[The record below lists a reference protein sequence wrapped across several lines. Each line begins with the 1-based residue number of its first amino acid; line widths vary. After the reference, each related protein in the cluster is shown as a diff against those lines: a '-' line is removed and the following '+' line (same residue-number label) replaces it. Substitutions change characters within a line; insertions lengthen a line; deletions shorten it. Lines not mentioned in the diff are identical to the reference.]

1 MCKMIVCVE
10 VSEDNIMSS
19 LEMTGVMW
27 TRSAGD
33 GWLGSLPWVNCHHHR
48 LFQSGNS
55 RQAPAAC
62 LALGQVPSIQ
72 ACWMMLKGR
81 QSIPWPWGAALWGW
95 EEKVRMPNSW
105 AHFVAVYVLW
115 RLGEENDCWDLGFL
129 KGNGAWIKTTKEL
142 SKLLFGVELCIIEWT
157 LKQPFIG

>member
-1 MCKMIVCVE
+1 MQLTMCKMIVCVE

-33 GWLGSLPWVNCHHHR
+33 GWLGSLPWGKCRHHR

-55 RQAPAAC
+55 RQASAAC

-72 ACWMMLKGR
+72 ASWMMLKGR
-81 QSIPWPWGAALWGW
+81 QSIP
-95 EEKVRMPNSW
+95 
-105 AHFVAVYVLW
+105 
-115 RLGEENDCWDLGFL
+115 
-129 KGNGAWIKTTKEL
+129 
-142 SKLLFGVELCIIEWT
+142 
-157 LKQPFIG
+157 